1 MLPSSIR
8 RLSYNPALRAIAQ
21 RFHVGGFARR
31 IYCRLLSN
39 SGSLRFSCLGVD
51 AVFSTHNSKQMG
63 FTDCVTT
70 TERTVIEETLSTL
83 RAGDAFLDVGCN
95 FGAYSIIASKLVG
108 PRGRVIAVDPH
119 PPTIELLKENLEL
132 NGCENVDV
140 LNVAFTDKTGSLSLS
155 YSEHGSHLHRAD
167 DLASPVHVVP
177 ATAGDETLGSLPAPA
192 VVKVDV
198 EGHEFAVLCGL
209 KETLSSSACRVLC
222 VEIHPQLLPPG
233 VDENRIVRFIHDCG
247 FSSVKENARASM
259 AKQSLRSFKF
269 EFLVVARR

>member
-8 RLSYNPALRAIAQ
+8 RLSYNPVARTIAQ
-21 RFHVGGFARR
+21 RFHVGGLARS

-51 AVFSTHNSKQMG
+51 AVFNTHNSKQMG
-63 FTDCVTT
+63 FTDCVIT
-70 TERTVIEETLSTL
+70 TERNVIEQTLSTL
-83 RAGDAFLDVGCN
+83 CAGDTFLDIGCN

-108 PRGRVIAVDPH
+108 ARGRVIAVDPH
-119 PPTIELLKENLEL
+119 PPTIVRLKENLEL
-132 NGCENVDV
+132 NGCENVHV
-140 LNVAFTDKTGSLSLS
+140 MNVAFTDRTGLLSLGFS
-155 YSEHGSHLHRAD
+155 DYGSHLHRAD
-167 DLASPVHVVP
+167 DRASLVHMVR
-177 ATAGDETLGSLPAPA
+177 ATAGDEALGSLPPPA

-222 VEIHPQLLPPG
+222 VEIHPHLLPPG
-233 VDENRIVRFIHDCG
+233 VDENRIVKFIHNCG

-269 EFLVVARR
+269 ECLVVAHR